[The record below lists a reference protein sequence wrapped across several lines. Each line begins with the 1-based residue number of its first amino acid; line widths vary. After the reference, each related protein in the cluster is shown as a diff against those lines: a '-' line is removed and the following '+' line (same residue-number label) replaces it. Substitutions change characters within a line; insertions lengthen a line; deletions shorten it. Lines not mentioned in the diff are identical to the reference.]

1 MHNCL
6 LGCQGLP
13 DSLDHYYH
21 CPHLHALTSLLIP
34 ETDSDPLV
42 RFGLVHPNTNQF
54 KVIACMFSAYHA
66 VKSMVRTAQVTSGA
80 NIIDTSCGSEIRKNW
95 SLFAQTF
102 QAEACEMSVA
112 TRAFTLPKFIDFLVH
127 DGVHRTDEPTL
138 GNQVALFA
146 LHDNYVQSEGAAA
159 AEPNILVIDSLQ
171 DHPT

>member
-21 CPHLHALTSLLIP
+21 CPHLHALTSFLIP

-42 RFGLVHPNTNQF
+42 RFGLVHPNKNQF

-66 VKSMVRTAQVTSGA
+66 VKSMVRTAQFTSGA
-80 NIIDTSCGSEIRKNW
+80 NNIDTSCGSEIRKHW

-102 QAEACEMSVA
+102 QAEACDMSVA
-112 TRAFTLPKFIDFLVH
+112 TRAFSSPNSSTFWYMMVF
-127 DGVHRTDEPTL
+127 
-138 GNQVALFA
+138 FA
-146 LHDNYVQSEGAAA
+146 LTIQLWEVRLLCSRFM
-159 AEPNILVIDSLQ
+159 II
-171 DHPT
+171 TCKTI